1 MATIKYAYVQLK
13 NGHTSRIPC
22 EFCTEDEK
30 TNHIELWGEGGRVA
44 IFSKD
49 TIDCLT
55 ITEKKEN
62 KNDKD

>member
-1 MATIKYAYVQLK
+1 MTMAKYAFVQLK

-30 TNHIELWGEGGRVA
+30 TNHIELWGEVGRVA

-49 TIDCLT
+49 TIDYFT

-62 KNDKD
+62 NNDKD